1 MGVKKPK
8 SNMLFLTA
16 AVVSKSV
23 FKEAH
28 INYLCRRVFDP
39 LTAVLS
45 QRFKLVSVVY
55 VQFSKCHQRSGIT
68 TLLRCSC
75 ERQCLL
81 EVSVIC
87 RNTADCSEQY
97 FRQKRLCWDSCATS
111 YIMGKSDETVVF
123 LFWVDKCRVY
133 RWCDQHAG
141 TVGRVLQ
148 G

>member
-28 INYLCRRVFDP
+28 VNYLCRRVFDP

-55 VQFSKCHQRSGIT
+55 VQFWSCDLGSGS
-68 TLLRCSC
+68 SC
-75 ERQCLL
+75 
-81 EVSVIC
+81 
-87 RNTADCSEQY
+87 
-97 FRQKRLCWDSCATS
+97 
-111 YIMGKSDETVVF
+111 
-123 LFWVDKCRVY
+123 
-133 RWCDQHAG
+133 
-141 TVGRVLQ
+141 
-148 G
+148 